1 MNNKKQ
7 NRFSKYK
14 FSVILLPED
23 KSTNSKSFS
32 FNKILTYISIYSI
45 CLIILI
51 TLIFYLTP
59 VNKLISDNTNTL
71 SKKDKMQLQE
81 LNNRVIFL
89 MSELD
94 RIKSINENLKKS
106 ILLADS
112 NLNTEFSGNQKE
124 VIKKEEIK
132 KENSQLQ
139 LGGNIFYILKKL
151 FFNQSQNSFIN
162 LDSAKESKSKILT
175 SEKNITENKEKNL
188 FINPIEGSFISRKYL
203 LEYGHTGIDFPA
215 KEGTPIFA
223 SASGFVIFSDYT
235 FDDGNMIIIS
245 HNDNYVSI
253 YKHCSLLLK
262 KQRESVYQGE
272 VIALTGNTGKL
283 STGPHL
289 HFEIWKNGNSID
301 PQKILLK

>member
-1 MNNKKQ
+1 MKDKKQ

-32 FNKILTYISIYSI
+32 FNKILTYISLYSI
-45 CLIILI
+45 CIIIL
-51 TLIFYLTP
+51 TALILHLTP
-59 VNKLISDNTNTL
+59 VNKLMSDNTKTL
-71 SKKDKMQLQE
+71 SKEDKQQLQE
-81 LNNRVIFL
+81 LNNRVLFL

-94 RIKSINENLKKS
+94 KLKSINENLKKS

-112 NLNTEFSGNQKE
+112 TLSPEFSSNKKE
-124 VIKKEEIK
+124 KIKKEK
-132 KENSQLQ
+132 SQLQ
-139 LGGNIFYILKKL
+139 LGGNIFYILKKI
-151 FFNQSQNSFIN
+151 FFNQSENSYIK
-162 LDSAKESKSKILT
+162 LDSTKEFNSEILT
-175 SEKNITENKEKNL
+175 SEKIAKENKEKNF
-188 FINPIEGSFISRKYL
+188 FIKPIEGSFISRKYL
-203 LEYGHTGIDFPA
+203 SEYGHTGIDFPA
-215 KEGTPIFA
+215 KDGTPIFA

-235 FDDGNMIIIS
+235 FDDGNMIIIA
-245 HNDNYVSI
+245 HNDNYISI